1 MKKILIAST
10 STTYGSSYLEYLL
23 VELSDFFKSVDC
35 ILFVPYARPSGM
47 SHDTYTRIAQNAF
60 QKIGKK
66 VMGLHKFKDPK
77 KAVADAQGVFVGG
90 GNSFVLL
97 NALYK
102 LDLMQPLKAAILSG
116 TPYLGTSA
124 GSNICGQ
131 TIGTSNDMPI
141 VYPPSFKALEL
152 IPFNINPH
160 YLEPL
165 KDSRYMGE
173 SRATRIKEFHF
184 FNNHNVLGL
193 REGSYLKIHGDKIKL
208 KGPFK
213 ACVFKK
219 DSLPYEI
226 EPGTDLSRFK

>member
-1 MKKILIAST
+1 
-10 STTYGSSYLEYLL
+10 
-23 VELSDFFKSVDC
+23 
-35 ILFVPYARPSGM
+35 
-47 SHDTYTRIAQNAF
+47 
-60 QKIGKK
+60 
-66 VMGLHKFKDPK
+66 MGLHKFKDPK

-165 KDSRYMGE
+165 KDSRHMGE

-184 FNNHNVLGL
+184 YEGPNKGVTFFNYEKLIGL
-193 REGSYLKIHGDKIKL
+193 SESFKSCVKLIYYGQREIS
-208 KGPFK
+208 
-213 ACVFKK
+213 
-219 DSLPYEI
+219 
-226 EPGTDLSRFK
+226 

>member
-1 MKKILIAST
+1 
-10 STTYGSSYLEYLL
+10 
-23 VELSDFFKSVDC
+23 
-35 ILFVPYARPSGM
+35 
-47 SHDTYTRIAQNAF
+47 
-60 QKIGKK
+60 
-66 VMGLHKFKDPK
+66 
-77 KAVADAQGVFVGG
+77 
-90 GNSFVLL
+90 
-97 NALYK
+97 
-102 LDLMQPLKAAILSG
+102 
-116 TPYLGTSA
+116 
-124 GSNICGQ
+124 
-131 TIGTSNDMPI
+131 MPI

-165 KDSRYMGE
+165 KDSRHMGE
-173 SRATRIKEFHF
+173 SRVTRIKEFHF

>member
-47 SHDTYTRIAQNAF
+47 SHDNYTRIAQNAF
-60 QKIGKK
+60 KKIGKK

-116 TPYLGTSA
+116 IPYLGTSA

-141 VYPPSFKALEL
+141 VYPPSF
-152 IPFNINPH
+152 
-160 YLEPL
+160 
-165 KDSRYMGE
+165 
-173 SRATRIKEFHF
+173 
-184 FNNHNVLGL
+184 
-193 REGSYLKIHGDKIKL
+193 
-208 KGPFK
+208 
-213 ACVFKK
+213 
-219 DSLPYEI
+219 
-226 EPGTDLSRFK
+226 